1 MIDTLIVTPAHSHT
15 LTRTHTPSLLLSL
28 TLTLVFLTVS
38 LRGCGDLKFS
48 LKRLIFGEIRGHCQ
62 HHPILLLILILETS
76 YMVFFG
82 VVGMFFFY
90 FTKSAFWFLKNLQK
104 LKLLTKISPLKS
116 VCGHFCTD
124 WVFIDPNVPL
134 FGLCNLSRCPTFGP
148 GPQAGRY
155 ELGHTHTSIKKSRLA

>member
-48 LKRLIFGEIRGHCQ
+48 LKRLIFGEIRG

-124 WVFIDPNVPL
+124 WVYIDSNACVC
-134 FGLCNLSRCPTFGP
+134 GIKRE
-148 GPQAGRY
+148 GR
-155 ELGHTHTSIKKSRLA
+155 